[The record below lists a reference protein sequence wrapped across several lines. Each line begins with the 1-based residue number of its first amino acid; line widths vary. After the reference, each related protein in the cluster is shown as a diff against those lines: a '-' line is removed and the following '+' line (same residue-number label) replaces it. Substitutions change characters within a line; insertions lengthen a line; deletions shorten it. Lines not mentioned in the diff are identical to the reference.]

1 MRERGLDGA
10 VGFSRLFL
18 RRAVRPGDRVI
29 DATCGRGRDTLF
41 LAGLVGESGTV
52 WAFDV
57 QEEALAETAARL
69 REAGCSSRV
78 RLVHAGHERLSAH
91 VTEPLR
97 AVVFNLGY
105 LPGNRGGAVTRP
117 ETTLSALEQ
126 ACALLTPG
134 GVIVLAVYTGHEGG
148 EAEAARIE
156 AWAGALPGSE
166 YHTWKSFQLNR
177 SHTAPYVLVV
187 EKMPLGGA

>member
-1 MRERGLDGA
+1 MRETGLGGA

-18 RRAVRPGDRVI
+18 RRAVRPGDRVV

-41 LAGLVGESGTV
+41 LAELVGESGAV
-52 WAFDV
+52 WAFDI
-57 QEEALAETAARL
+57 QEEALAETGTRL

-78 RLVHAGHERLSAH
+78 RLVHAGHESLSAH

-105 LPGNRGGAVTRP
+105 LPGKRGGAMTRP
-117 ETTLSALEQ
+117 DTTLSALDQ
-126 ACALLTPG
+126 ACTLLAPG

-148 EAEAARIE
+148 DEEAARIE
-156 AWAGALPGSE
+156 AWAGALPACE
-166 YHTWKSFQLNR
+166 YHAWKSFQLNR

-187 EKMPLGGA
+187 EKLPHGGA